1 MPTKTAT
8 NITYSKPTT
17 NAYDLSVIGSE
28 QHAQLSALFKA
39 IANSINDEYSQT
51 KELALLGKY
60 LCDDWGNLFN
70 SEEEAHKHHPAIDS
84 QPAVSGHSRND
95 SDTATPTSDL
105 SYISVIARS
114 TSRLLDATEDSEAMD
129 MTVTASQ
136 AFKQIALIAESPN
149 S

>member
-28 QHAQLSALFKA
+28 QHAQLSASFKA
-39 IANSINDEYSQT
+39 IANSINDECSQT

-70 SEEEAHKHHPAIDS
+70 SEEEAHKHHQAIDS
-84 QPAVSGHSRND
+84 QPAVSSYSSND
-95 SDTATPTSDL
+95 SDTTTPSSNL

-114 TSRLLDATEDSEAMD
+114 TSRLLDAAEEGEAID
-129 MTVTASQ
+129 ITVTASQ
-136 AFKQIALIAESPN
+136 ALKQIAIIAESQN
-149 S
+149 K

>member
-39 IANSINDEYSQT
+39 IADSINDECSQT

-70 SEEEAHKHHPAIDS
+70 SEEEAHKHRPAIDS
-84 QPAVSGHSRND
+84 QPCPAIQAMIQIRPRQALTLAIS
-95 SDTATPTSDL
+95 L
-105 SYISVIARS
+105 S
-114 TSRLLDATEDSEAMD
+114 
-129 MTVTASQ
+129 
-136 AFKQIALIAESPN
+136 
-149 S
+149 